1 MTENMTAPPKIER
14 LVFAYLL
21 EGDDEPQ
28 RVTVYNRSLIAWDET
43 RGKRKWPTSTEAP
56 SLWQTFIVWHHLNR
70 SGKTALTFDQFKDA
84 CLALELQDEGEP
96 VDPTQP
102 TAGPESSSES
112 D

>member
-1 MTENMTAPPKIER
+1 MTENMNRPTIER
-14 LVFAYLL
+14 MVFAYLL
-21 EGDDEPQ
+21 DGDDEPQ

-43 RGKRKWPTSTEAP
+43 RGKRKWPTSSEAP

-84 CLALELQDEGEP
+84 CLALQLLEDEAED